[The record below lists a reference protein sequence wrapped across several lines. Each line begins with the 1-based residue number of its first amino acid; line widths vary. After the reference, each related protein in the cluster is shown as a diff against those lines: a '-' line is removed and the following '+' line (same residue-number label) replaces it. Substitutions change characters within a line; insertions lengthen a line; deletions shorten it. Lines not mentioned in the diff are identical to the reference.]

1 MMIRSESDQSEPWA
15 EKGDSTVS
23 GRVQKSTFQNTEE
36 GQVRGQKEKADLL
49 SGRKKG
55 RIKRSFVPE
64 HNIILFFQDINK

>member
-15 EKGDSTVS
+15 EKDEYKRA

-36 GQVRGQKEKADLL
+36 GQVRAQKEKADRL

-55 RIKRSFVPE
+55 RIKRSFVLE